1 MCGQYLSHLCPLSF
15 TQGNECSPA
24 PWLAALYFCSYM
36 IVCVFLLVQ
45 LVIAVIIENI
55 ETQKMVEE
63 MAVSNDQISV
73 GYPFC
78 TAVCCSMK

>member
-1 MCGQYLSHLCPLSF
+1 
-15 TQGNECSPA
+15 
-24 PWLAALYFCSYM
+24 M

-73 GYPFC
+73 GCPFR
-78 TAVCCSMK
+78 TAVV

>member
-1 MCGQYLSHLCPLSF
+1 
-15 TQGNECSPA
+15 
-24 PWLAALYFCSYM
+24 M

-78 TAVCCSMK
+78 TAVV